1 MQYSEKIIDTITTE
15 NVLDYILINMKL
27 SDFWLAFLICLSLS
41 QDFLN
46 SNWKVNAVKESI
58 HKTQENCG
66 APATL
71 KDDKDYC
78 YFIKL

>member
-1 MQYSEKIIDTITTE
+1 MQYSEKVMNAIITE

-46 SNWKVNAVKESI
+46 NN
-58 HKTQENCG
+58 
-66 APATL
+66 
-71 KDDKDYC
+71 
-78 YFIKL
+78 